1 MDDVVR
7 CEAEGELSLCVLTG
21 YRAYDG
27 DGMDK
32 TDGADND
39 VLSLFVLTCLRSGDL

>member
-21 YRAYDG
+21 YRAYEG
-27 DGMDK
+27 VIILPLK
-32 TDGADND
+32 N
-39 VLSLFVLTCLRSGDL
+39 